1 VISISRHPTPV
12 ASFADMGLFAAF
24 CVVAMLVASSLQLGP
39 YGHPAKAVIVAGVV
53 FAIVTT
59 VVGTMFGL
67 FRGGERKPMPLVFTR
82 TLLALGVSGPVC
94 YVMFGAFPHGG
105 AAPRALLPYAA
116 LYTVAAVILV
126 RPLLVAVVAKSFGAR
141 RTLIIGTGAE
151 ALAVE
156 ELIERHGPRNA
167 EVVGFYPA
175 GGPQERSSGAVA
187 GRAPV
192 FPSTLKLQAIVQ
204 RFEVNEVIVAVREQR
219 GGAVPVDDLLE
230 CRVAGVP
237 VCDLPAFYE
246 RVRGEVPIDSLKASF
261 LIYGDGFV
269 QSPARCFVKRATDV
283 VVASILLFLALPVLV
298 LATLAIVFESG
309 MPILFTQD
317 RVGQGGRNFKVL
329 KLRTMRQDAE
339 GDGVA
344 RWASAGDSRVTR
356 VGRVLRK
363 LRIDELPQLINVLRG
378 EMSLVGPR
386 PERPMF
392 VGELRDK
399 IRFYDLRHSVKPG
412 LTGWAQIRYPYG
424 ASVDDARRKLEFD
437 LFYVKNN
444 SLVLDT
450 LILAET
456 VRVVLFGEGAQ

>member
-1 VISISRHPTPV
+1 
-12 ASFADMGLFAAF
+12 MGLFAAF
-24 CVVAMLVASSLQLGP
+24 CVGSMLLAASIQLGP
-39 YGHPAKAVIVAGVV
+39 YGLPAESVLLAGVA
-53 FAIVTT
+53 FALVTT

-67 FRGGERKPMPLVFTR
+67 FRGGERKTLAVVFSR
-82 TLLALGVSGPVC
+82 TLLALGVAVPVC
-94 YVMFGAFPHGG
+94 YVMFGTIGPAG
-105 AAPRALLPYAA
+105 APRALLPYAA

-126 RPLLVAVVAKSFGAR
+126 RPVLMTALVSSFGAR
-141 RTLIIGTGAE
+141 RTLIIGTGTE

-156 ELIERHGPRNA
+156 ELIDRHGPRNA
-167 EVVGFYPA
+167 AVVGFYPA
-175 GGPQERSSGAVA
+175 GGPDEQGNGVRA
-187 GRAPV
+187 GRAPT
-192 FPSTLKLQAIVQ
+192 FPSSLKLKAIVE

-237 VCDLPAFYE
+237 VCDLPTFYE
-246 RVRGEVPIDSLKASF
+246 RVRGEVPVASLKASF

-269 QSPARCFVKRATDV
+269 QSPMRRFVKRSTDV
-283 VVASILLFLALPVLV
+283 IVASLLLFLALPMLL
-298 LATLAIVFESG
+298 LATLAILLETG
-309 MPILFTQD
+309 LPILFTQE
-317 RVGQGGRNFKVL
+317 RVGEAGRVFKVL
-329 KLRTMRQDAE
+329 KLRTMRIDAE

-344 RWASAGDSRVTR
+344 RWASAKDTRVTR
-356 VGRVLRK
+356 VGRILRK
-363 LRIDELPQLINVLRG
+363 LRIDELPQLINVLQG

-392 VGELRDK
+392 VDQLREK

-424 ASVDDARRKLEFD
+424 ASVDDAQRKLEFD
-437 LFYVKNN
+437 LFYIKNN